1 MAKFKME
8 LPNEIIQDISTIY
21 NNTDIIFGQM
31 TLAGAKVVYQNIQK
45 NIPKNF
51 VDSNIMDCLKIT
63 RTYKTPSD
71 NGINNKVGF
80 YGYFIN
86 HNGVK
91 TPAPLVAGVFEYG
104 SSKFTKRP
112 FLRKSF
118 KKGQIE
124 KAMLE
129 AQKKYSKGLL
139 NE

>member
-8 LPNEIIQDISTIY
+8 LPNEIIEDISMIY
-21 NNTDIIFGQM
+21 NNTDIIFGKM
-31 TLAGAKVVYQNIQK
+31 TLAGAKVVYQNILK

-51 VDSNIMDCLKIT
+51 IDSNIMDCLKIT

-118 KKGQIE
+118 KKTQIE
-124 KAMLE
+124 RAMLE
-129 AQKKYSKGLL
+129 AQKRYSKGLL

>member
-8 LPNEIIQDISTIY
+8 LPNEIIEDISMIY

-80 YGYFIN
+80 YGYFTN

-118 KKGQIE
+118 KKPQIE
-124 KAMLE
+124 RAMLE
-129 AQKKYSKGLL
+129 AQKRYSKGLL